1 VIWEVRAYIAPPMA
15 GPRDL
20 SPEELRQS
28 GLGLIERRI
37 FGEPVRRT
45 YCLRCGGQVAH
56 ERRDVEP
63 GWWMCA
69 RGCNTRFVSSA
80 PYPTDF
86 PAPAARTIRR
96 PPDSR

>member
-1 VIWEVRAYIAPPMA
+1 MV

-28 GLGLIERRI
+28 GLGLIERQQ

-56 ERRDVEP
+56 ERREVEP
-63 GWWMCA
+63 EWWICA
-69 RGCNTRFVSSA
+69 RGCNTRFASSA

-86 PAPAARTIRR
+86 RAPETRTIRR
-96 PPDSR
+96 RSDPR